1 MTARTQVQPA
11 KPIRGSALV
20 EFSLVVV
27 TFVLMLLGIVEMAR
41 MVLVATTM
49 ANAARAGV
57 RYASVHGRGRAGGSG
72 ADGESGPGN
81 NPAQVLTV
89 VKGVASAG
97 LVSLADSDIAVTY
110 SPSNTAGST
119 VTVKVTYTF
128 DPLLPYFKTFLNAHL
143 GSTSQ
148 GVITF

>member
-1 MTARTQVQPA
+1 MTRRFKVRAT
-11 KPIRGSALV
+11 KPEKGSTLV

-27 TFVLMLLGIVEMAR
+27 MFVIVLLGVVEMAR
-41 MVLVATTM
+41 MVLVSTAI
-49 ANAARAGV
+49 ADAARAGA
-57 RYASVHGRGRAGGSG
+57 RYASVHGHGRAGGSG

-81 NPAQVLTV
+81 NPAQVMAV
-89 VKGVASAG
+89 IKGVASAG
-97 LVSLADSDIAVTY
+97 LVSLSDSNITVTY

-119 VTVKVTYTF
+119 VTVSVVYTF
-128 DPLLPYFKTFLNAHL
+128 VPLLPYFKTLLNSHL

>member
-1 MTARTQVQPA
+1 MTVRFKVRAA
-11 KPIRGSALV
+11 KHAKGSALV

-27 TFVLMLLGIVEMAR
+27 MFVMVLVGVVELSR
-41 MVLVATTM
+41 MVLVSTTI
-49 ANAARAGV
+49 ANAARAGA
-57 RYASVHGRGRAGGSG
+57 RYASVHGHGRAGGSG

-89 VKGVASAG
+89 VKRVASAG
-97 LVSLADSDIAVTY
+97 LVSLADSNITVTY
-110 SPSNTAGST
+110 SPSNTAGSI
-119 VTVKVTYTF
+119 VTVKVVYTF
-128 DPLLPYFKTFLNAHL
+128 DPLVSYFKTFLNAHL